1 MNLLEARLQYPFP
14 NIPDVGTTLT
24 IAPGI
29 KWLRMK
35 LPFVLD
41 HINLWLLED
50 TFNGVAGWTVVDTGV
65 AVPATRDAWE
75 QIFANE
81 LDGKPIVR
89 VLITHAHPD
98 HVGNAA
104 WLCERF
110 KVPFWAAPGEYF
122 LARILNH
129 GMPGFDN
136 DSQVA
141 HFRKHGL
148 DTETLDEMSTTRQD
162 YYKKLVPAV
171 PLSYTRMMPGDVV
184 KIGSG
189 RTSSGIPSEE
199 RGWQVISG
207 FGHSPEHAALYC
219 DSLKILIS
227 GDMLLPRISTNVG
240 VWPNEPEMSSV
251 RLFLESI
258 DKFRALPEDTLVL
271 PSHGMLF
278 RGVHERVQQLH
289 DHHQERL
296 TALEAHLAAAPQAL
310 TAADVIPILFT
321 RKMDAHQM
329 VFAIGES
336 LAHLHYL
343 RDTGRV
349 ASRVDAD
356 GVVRFF
362 TVTA

>member
-1 MNLLEARLQYPFP
+1 MNPLEARLSYPFP
-14 NIPDVGTTLT
+14 SIPEVGTTLQ

-50 TFNGVAGWTVVDTGV
+50 TFNGIDGWTVIDTGV
-65 AVPATRDAWE
+65 AVQATRDAWE
-75 QIFANE
+75 KIFAQE

-89 VLITHAHPD
+89 VIITHAHPD

-110 KVPFWAAPGEYF
+110 NAPFWAAPGEYF

-141 HFRKHGL
+141 HFRRHGL
-148 DTETLDEMSTTRQD
+148 DTSTLDEMSATRQD
-162 YYKKLVPAV
+162 YYRKLVPAV
-171 PLSYTRMMPGDVV
+171 PLSYTRMMPGDIV

-189 RTSSGIPSEE
+189 RASSGMSSEKL
-199 RGWQVISG
+199 GWQVISG
-207 FGHSPEHAALYC
+207 FGHSPEHSALYC
-219 DSLKILIS
+219 APLKLLIS

-271 PSHGMLF
+271 PSHGLLF
-278 RGVHERVQQLH
+278 RAMHERIQQLH
-289 DHHQERL
+289 DHHEERL
-296 TALEAHLAAAPQAL
+296 FALEAHLRAAPGGC
-310 TAADVIPILFT
+310 TAADVIPVLFT

-349 ASRVDAD
+349 ASHTGAG
-356 GVVRFF
+356 GVVRFSV
-362 TVTA
+362 VTN